1 MNRLKYGVQ
10 VFLGCA
16 LVYAAGC
23 GGSTSPGDTGDTGS
37 AGSKG
42 SFAGATAASAGYSST
57 NTGGFNAGDPGDV
70 GGSPTS
76 SDPGSTGVAGSETSA
91 GGDMSSGGSSTTV
104 GSGTGGTSVSS
115 SGAVG
120 AGGQS
125 SCPAAAPTNSS
136 MCSTVTPTGENCL
149 YVGESC
155 ACRAPVVIG
164 PRPGAGAGGAG
175 SGAGGASVGA
185 GGAAAAEPTW
195 RCTGSGAACPT
206 TTPKT
211 GDMCTNATGAGGA
224 GAGIG
229 AAALDCPYPDGST
242 CRCTNRRWECTE
254 PPPPAC
260 PKTQPTGAC
269 SAVQACTYGTAA
281 MRIRCECDGKAW
293 ACDMAGGAA
302 PRCTA
307 KARAA
312 LATGDTC
319 TGIGECPATGT
330 TTKTCVCDGKT
341 VTCN

>member
-10 VFLGCA
+10 VFLGCT

-57 NTGGFNAGDPGDV
+57 NTGGFNAGDPVDV
-70 GGSPTS
+70 GGSPS
-76 SDPGSTGVAGSETSA
+76 ASDPGSTGVAGSETSV
-91 GGDMSSGGSSTTV
+91 GGDTSSGG
-104 GSGTGGTSVSS
+104 
-115 SGAVG
+115 
-120 AGGQS
+120 
-125 SCPAAAPTNSS
+125 
-136 MCSTVTPTGENCL
+136 
-149 YVGESC
+149 
-155 ACRAPVVIG
+155 
-164 PRPGAGAGGAG
+164 
-175 SGAGGASVGA
+175 
-185 GGAAAAEPTW
+185 
-195 RCTGSGAACPT
+195 ACPT
-206 TTPKT
+206 TTPKS
-211 GDMCTNATGAGGA
+211 GDMCSNATGAGGA
-224 GAGIG
+224 SAGIG

-319 TGIGECPATGT
+319 TGIGECPAAGA

-341 VTCN
+341 V